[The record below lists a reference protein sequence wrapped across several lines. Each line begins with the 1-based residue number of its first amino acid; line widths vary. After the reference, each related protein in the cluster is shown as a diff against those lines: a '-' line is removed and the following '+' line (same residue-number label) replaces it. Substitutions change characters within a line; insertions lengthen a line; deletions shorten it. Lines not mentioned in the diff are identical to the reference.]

1 MFTHVLLVLMI
12 QQAVSKTLDC
22 IPIGQTKTGYPSI
35 VDDKDGY
42 IGMKCCSS
50 SAAKNVAEQ
59 RVSCRRVTIGATLPA
74 QRTIAK
80 KWLMMT
86 TANATLPLTGLAK
99 PKQDSLILRMAMP
112 P

>member
-22 IPIGQTKTGYPSI
+22 IPIGQTKTGYPYI
-35 VDDKDGY
+35 VDDKDGH
-42 IGMKCCSS
+42 ILMMCCSS

-74 QRTIAK
+74 KTHIAK
-80 KWLMMT
+80 KWLM
-86 TANATLPLTGLAK
+86 TANATLAK